1 MRRAGGRDVLVE
13 LRRDGRGRFV
23 CCAVCGALLDVTD
36 SSSSS
41 RLLEWEGTPGDTSP
55 EGKDRCC
62 AYAKSVVFVVFRRAM
77 SEFPRVT
84 NVMGGPRELSMP
96 CPLWEAGGLLWGS

>member
-13 LRRDGRGRFV
+13 LRRDGRGGFV

-41 RLLEWEGTPGDTSP
+41 R
-55 EGKDRCC
+55 
-62 AYAKSVVFVVFRRAM
+62 
-77 SEFPRVT
+77 
-84 NVMGGPRELSMP
+84 
-96 CPLWEAGGLLWGS
+96 PLDW